1 MYLSI
6 IIDVSTLQKTTKE
19 KSDDTIFFVVSA
31 VLIYFISYFF
41 IFIDENRM
49 KIITLD
55 YSTALMSLIP
65 MLIFMAVIL
74 LFYKILNIG

>member
-1 MYLSI
+1 
-6 IIDVSTLQKTTKE
+6 VATLKKAIN
-19 KSDDTIFFVVSA
+19 KIADDAIFVIASA

-55 YSTALMSLIP
+55 YVTALMSLIP
-65 MLIFMAVIL
+65 PIIFLEAIFI
-74 LFYKILNIG
+74 FYRIK

>member
-1 MYLSI
+1 
-6 IIDVSTLQKTTKE
+6 VSTLQKTTTKIT
-19 KSDDTIFFVVSA
+19 DDAIFLIASA

-49 KIITLD
+49 KIITIN

-65 MLIFMAVIL
+65 PIIFLAAI
-74 LFYKILNIG
+74 FIIYRIK